1 MEPGLSS
8 AGDEPQL
15 RLPGCARG
23 EIYTPAEPT
32 WAVAQARRDGAVT
45 SHEDLREVTRSHGET
60 PLHCLPDVVMYWP
73 ERPETLVVPRVTT
86 VLTPDERL
94 RVDAAGHGVYRA
106 WHRDS
111 IEDAMR
117 DLRERHAAAVIL
129 STARCHE
136 DELPRFARVVREF
149 PRVPAVALLSSLTPQ
164 AAQAVLVLGRC
175 GVRTLVDV
183 REARGWQQ
191 LRSVLMHDQA
201 TEIHRVAI
209 ARVEGDLG
217 EVPAGC
223 RRFFQVLFAAAAR
236 VRTVRGLCNELRIV
250 PSTLMS
256 RFFRA
261 QLPAPKQYLVTA
273 RLMCAARMFEN
284 PGLTVAAV
292 ANELDYSSPQA
303 FGRHLQGLLH
313 MNATEFR
320 ERYDGEGVLQLF
332 RDELVLPHVARL
344 RGFDPLG
351 TNL

>member
-1 MEPGLSS
+1 MHW
-8 AGDEPQL
+8 
-15 RLPGCARG
+15 
-23 EIYTPAEPT
+23 PAN
-32 WAVAQARRDGAVT
+32 
-45 SHEDLREVTRSHGET
+45 
-60 PLHCLPDVVMYWP
+60 P
-73 ERPETLVVPRVTT
+73 ERLLVPRVTT

-111 IEDAMR
+111 IEDAVR
-117 DLRERHAAAVIL
+117 DLRERQAAAVIL
-129 STARCHE
+129 STARCHY
-136 DELPRFARVVREF
+136 DDLPRFARVVREF

-191 LRSVLMHDQA
+191 LRSVLLHDQA
-201 TEIHRVAI
+201 NEIHRVAL
-209 ARVEGDLG
+209 ARVEADLG

-223 RRFFQVLFAAAAR
+223 RRFFQVLFAHAPR
-236 VRTVRGLCNELRIV
+236 VRAVRVLCEDLRVV

-261 QLPAPKQYLVTA
+261 QLPPPKRYLVTA
-273 RLMCAARMFEN
+273 RLMCAARIFEN

-292 ANELDYSSPQA
+292 ANELEYSSPQA
-303 FGRHLQGLLH
+303 FGRHVRALLR
-313 MNATEFR
+313 MSATEFR

-344 RGFDPLG
+344 RAFDPLG
-351 TNL
+351 SEV

>member
-1 MEPGLSS
+1 M
-8 AGDEPQL
+8 
-15 RLPGCARG
+15 
-23 EIYTPAEPT
+23 
-32 WAVAQARRDGAVT
+32 
-45 SHEDLREVTRSHGET
+45 H
-60 PLHCLPDVVMYWP
+60 WP
-73 ERPETLVVPRVTT
+73 ENPERLLVPRVTT

-94 RVDAAGHGVYRA
+94 RVDAAGHGIYRA

-117 DLRERHAAAVIL
+117 DLRERQVAAVIL
-129 STARCHE
+129 STARCHH
-136 DELPRFARVVREF
+136 DDLPRFARVVREF

-191 LRSVLMHDQA
+191 LRTVLLHDQA
-201 TEIHRVAI
+201 NEIHRVAI
-209 ARVEGDLG
+209 ARVEADLG
-217 EVPAGC
+217 EVPVGC
-223 RRFFQVLFAAAAR
+223 RRFFQVLFAHAPR
-236 VRTVRGLCNELRIV
+236 VRTVRVLCEALRVV

-261 QLPAPKQYLVTA
+261 KLPPPKQYLVTA
-273 RLMCAARMFEN
+273 RLMCAARIFEN

-303 FGRHLQGLLH
+303 FGRHLQALLQ

-332 RDELVLPHVARL
+332 RDQLVLPHVARL
-344 RGFDPLG
+344 RAFDPLG
-351 TNL
+351 SDL